1 MYPHERSLVKRLA
14 NQPFALIGVN
24 SDRDRERLKEVLRE
38 KELTWRSFFDG
49 GGTGGPIAT
58 RWGVTGWPTIYI
70 LDHEGVIRNIGARGE
85 AMDRVVEDLLS
96 KIPGRPGA
104 EPAEEAEPKKP
115 RRADL

>member
-14 NQPFALIGVN
+14 GKPFALIGVN
-24 SDRDRERLKEVLRE
+24 SDRDPETLKDVMKE
-38 KELTWRSFFDG
+38 KGITWRSFFDG

-85 AMDRVVEDLLS
+85 KMDQVVDELLEAMAGKEKGQGVDL
-96 KIPGRPGA
+96 
-104 EPAEEAEPKKP
+104 
-115 RRADL
+115 